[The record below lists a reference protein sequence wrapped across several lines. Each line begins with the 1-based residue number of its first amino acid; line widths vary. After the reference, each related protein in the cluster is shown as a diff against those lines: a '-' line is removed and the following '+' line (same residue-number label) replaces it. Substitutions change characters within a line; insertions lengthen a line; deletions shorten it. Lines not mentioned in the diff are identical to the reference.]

1 MGLVEFSNVKQLHL
15 SVYSAFFI
23 NFSPQVF
30 GTKLM
35 SKLKNVQSL
44 SLSITESRRNCD
56 VVSQNF
62 ESFLSLL
69 RVEELSIDM
78 KSANFPS
85 AMIKIDNDFIT
96 RLAFN
101 SSKFTPNLVLPNLQ
115 DLFLNYNFNNNSY
128 SESLHRSFRCCP
140 NLKTIDDSEV
150 EDFVCKLNE
159 NVKRSVVM
167 KSSKKSLREE
177 VVITAAHDI
186 SDLIKPNLEKKKVP
200 KPVKTPKQEKSK
212 QLGSTMVKLKKSLK
226 MDMGKKKKE
235 VLKKEILS
243 SKKKVKSIKVDLK
256 QKMKRKVNG
265 VTTNKGTDKSKKGKA
280 EERLKVQEKRTRRK
294 RCGACKGCLAS
305 NCGNC
310 KYCLDM
316 TQYGGK
322 STLRK
327 PCVSRVCSKYKDIVG
342 KKKIKAKD

>member
-140 NLKTIDDSEV
+140 NLKTIDDSGV
-150 EDFVCKLNE
+150 EDFVCKLKE
-159 NVKRSVVM
+159 NVEKSVVM
-167 KSSKKSLREE
+167 KSSKKCLREE

-186 SDLIKPNLEKKKVP
+186 SDIVKPNLGRKTKIM
-200 KPVKTPKQEKSK
+200 KPVKTLKQEKSK
-212 QLGSTMVKLKKSLK
+212 QCGSTMVKLKKSLK

-243 SKKKVKSIKVDLK
+243 SKKGVKSINVDMK

-265 VTTNKGTDKSKKGKA
+265 VTTKKMKDKSKKGKA

-305 NCGNC
+305 NCGKC

-316 TQYGGK
+316 TQFGGL

-327 PCVSRVCSKYKDIVG
+327 PCVRRVCSKYKDIVG
-342 KKKIKAKD
+342 KKKIK